1 MVVQVV
7 AILFSDSSHSGK
19 QSMHT
24 LYVWKW
30 SYSKFWK
37 EIVMFAVRHVLI
49 HIWGGE
55 LEVYVNNYPFQL
67 LKDYIHIC
75 EHM

>member
-1 MVVQVV
+1 MAVQAV
-7 AILFSDSSHSGK
+7 AILFSDSSHGRK

-24 LYVWKW
+24 LYVWRW

-37 EIVMFAVRHVLI
+37 EIVMSDIHHMLI

-55 LEVYVNNYPFQL
+55 LEVYVNNYPFQH
-67 LKDYIHIC
+67 LKDYIHTC